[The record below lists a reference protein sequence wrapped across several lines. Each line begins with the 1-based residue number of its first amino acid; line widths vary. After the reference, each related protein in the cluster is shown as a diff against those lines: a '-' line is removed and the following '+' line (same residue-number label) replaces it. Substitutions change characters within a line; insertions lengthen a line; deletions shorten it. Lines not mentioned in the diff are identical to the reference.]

1 MATPEFLNWS
11 DTSIT
16 FDKRDHP
23 RQVPRPGHSALVLD
37 AQIGGYDMS
46 KVFMD
51 GGSGINLI
59 FASTLRAMN
68 ISTTNLA
75 ASETSFHRIV
85 PREPNY
91 PMGKIGLDVVFGT
104 EQNFRRERIEFEVV
118 DWPSQYHAI
127 LGRPTFARFMVVP
140 HYAYLQLKMPGR
152 HGVITVHGSF
162 TKSDNCDREFN
173 RISQSF
179 GMQEELDRLK
189 KGTDHTLP
197 MDVPKRSAEDSF
209 NSASEPRY
217 YSCTQR
223 TTPRRSSSQHPW
235 MTNRKA
241 RSSSPSGN
249 AGVSSHGAQLTCQV
263 SPGNLPSTP

>member
-1 MATPEFLNWS
+1 MTQPPTTPEFLNWS
-11 DTSIT
+11 DTPIT

-37 AQIGGYDMS
+37 AQICGYDMT

-68 ISTTNLA
+68 LSTTSLE
-75 ASETSFHRIV
+75 ASETSFHGIV
-85 PREPNY
+85 PGEPNY
-91 PMGKIGLDVVFGT
+91 PIGKIGLDLVFGT

-118 DWPSQYHAI
+118 DWPSQYHTI
-127 LGRPTFARFMVVP
+127 LGRPTFARFMAVP

-152 HGVITVHGSF
+152 HDVITVHGSF

-179 GMQEELDRLK
+179 EMQEELVCLQK
-189 KGTDHTLP
+189 STDHTLP
-197 MDVPKRSAEDSF
+197 MDVPKRSPEDAF
-209 NSASEPRY
+209 NSASETRAV
-217 YSCTQR
+217 QV
-223 TTPRRSSSQHPW
+223 HP
-235 MTNRKA
+235 TDSAKK
-241 RSSSPSGN
+241 
-249 AGVSSHGAQLTCQV
+249 VII
-263 SPGNLPSTP
+263 STSLDDK